1 MLTFLHGKPTNMLWP
16 LALKITT
23 GFWWRG
29 VADAQWKMS
38 KAFSQPHLSCILS
51 VYWSRVRRAFPLVMP
66 LRDLLFMKCSL
77 SIEKKIFFLC
87 KNTVLISAILF
98 PYLCAKLRAHRTV
111 SGESITKASRAT
123 FVFKLNHDT
132 GLSLLFSFHVW
143 PSDSL
148 VETSIECQTCG
159 EFTLL

>member
-1 MLTFLHGKPTNMLWP
+1 MLTFLHSKPTNMLWP
-16 LALKITT
+16 LALKITP

-29 VADAQWKMS
+29 VLMRSERWAR
-38 KAFSQPHLSCILS
+38 HLASPTC
-51 VYWSRVRRAFPLVMP
+51 RAFFLCIEVGWDAHFH
-66 LRDLLFMKCSL
+66 LWCLLGTSYLWNAVYLLNF
-77 SIEKKIFFLC
+77 FFLC
-87 KNTVLISAILF
+87 KNTVSISAILF
-98 PYLCAKLRAHRTV
+98 SYLCAKLRAHRTV

-123 FVFKLNHDT
+123 YVFKINHDT

>member
-1 MLTFLHGKPTNMLWP
+1 MLTFLHSKPTNMLRP

-29 VADAQWKMS
+29 VLMRSERWAR
-38 KAFSQPHLSCILS
+38 HLASPTC
-51 VYWSRVRRAFPLVMP
+51 RAFFLCIEVGWDVHFH
-66 LRDLLFMKCSL
+66 LWWLLGTSYL
-77 SIEKKIFFLC
+77 WNAVYLLKKKKFLC
-87 KNTVLISAILF
+87 KNTVLISAVLF
-98 PYLCAKLRAHRTV
+98 SYLCPKLRAHRTV

-123 FVFKLNHDT
+123 YVFKLNHDT